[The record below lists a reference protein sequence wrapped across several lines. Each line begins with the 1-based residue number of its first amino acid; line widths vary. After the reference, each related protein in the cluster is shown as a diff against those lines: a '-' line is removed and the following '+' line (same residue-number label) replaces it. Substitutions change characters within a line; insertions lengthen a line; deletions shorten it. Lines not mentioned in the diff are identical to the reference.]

1 MAVTEKPHVPSPPLP
16 SLSPGGSL
24 PRPPACGWS
33 PPPLRHGLR
42 GRSVTLGAGRG
53 GRGQGEVSRS
63 LRETGGN
70 RKRAG
75 RGGAARRGAAL
86 ARVPGL
92 SPRVGRAAAAGAA
105 PWAASSPA
113 AGSSSSSSR
122 RREPARK
129 RRPARRRRRSTA
141 GTSEPRYGGQPS
153 AGAMRGYRPPWWAA
167 SCPRLLS
174 GVCGAAA
181 EAGPLRGATA
191 LAAGAGYGARPGREL
206 IAPGTAVTAPS
217 AQLSAFI

>member
-75 RGGAARRGAAL
+75 RGGAALRGAVLRWRAFP
-86 ARVPGL
+86 V
-92 SPRVGRAAAAGAA
+92 SPRGSAGRRRRREQRHGLLLLPPQEAAAAAAGGGSRPGSGGRRGEGAA
-105 PWAASSPA
+105 VQLGPASQGTAASRLPGLGGGIGRLGGQRLALVCCPGCAGLRPRQGLCAGRRRSPRGGGMGRA
-113 AGSSSSSSR
+113 PAGSSSPPGLLLR
-122 RREPARK
+122 LRL
-129 RRPARRRRRSTA
+129 RS
-141 GTSEPRYGGQPS
+141 
-153 AGAMRGYRPPWWAA
+153 
-167 SCPRLLS
+167 
-174 GVCGAAA
+174 
-181 EAGPLRGATA
+181 
-191 LAAGAGYGARPGREL
+191 
-206 IAPGTAVTAPS
+206 
-217 AQLSAFI
+217 